1 MSFLVPAGRFG
12 RFRVV
17 RVVRPIVLLTVR
29 RPQGVGMGRKPQL
42 WLKDGDVVEVSL
54 EGVGSCVNKVEFE
67 KSKSKL

>member
-1 MSFLVPAGRFG
+1 MSSLVLVGRFG
-12 RFRVV
+12 RSRVV
-17 RVVRPIVLLTVR
+17 GVVKPIVLLTVC

-67 KSKSKL
+67 NGKSKL